1 LGVPARFVG
10 APLCAF
16 SNTIQARPLLG
27 FPTRIAQ
34 EVEELNGLEE
44 AFRGRRQR
52 LNRKSLHR
60 RVKDKVARS
69 PKSAWGA
76 FGSDLDGS
84 APR

>member
-1 LGVPARFVG
+1 MGVPARFVG

-44 AFRGRRQR
+44 AF
-52 LNRKSLHR
+52 LSKT
-60 RVKDKVARS
+60 A
-69 PKSAWGA
+69 GA
-76 FGSDLDGS
+76 GNGLIEKACIDG
-84 APR
+84 